1 MPFAKVVVYPR
12 EQNAVAVSKACLH
25 QIHLLTTFSHGLP
38 APRVLKLES
47 ENIKV
52 HMSKPQLFMAE
63 MKKLISVITSGI
75 PMGEYVKSFLK
86 FLSFHA
92 LARRLFSD
100 VKEEKLQR

>member
-1 MPFAKVVVYPR
+1 
-12 EQNAVAVSKACLH
+12 
-25 QIHLLTTFSHGLP
+25 
-38 APRVLKLES
+38 
-47 ENIKV
+47 
-52 HMSKPQLFMAE
+52 MSKPQLFMAE
-63 MKKLISVITSGI
+63 MKELITSGI

>member
-1 MPFAKVVVYPR
+1 MSRMLLLSPR
-12 EQNAVAVSKACLH
+12 RAC
-25 QIHLLTTFSHGLP
+25 TRYGLP

-47 ENIKV
+47 ENIEV

-63 MKKLISVITSGI
+63 MKELITSGI